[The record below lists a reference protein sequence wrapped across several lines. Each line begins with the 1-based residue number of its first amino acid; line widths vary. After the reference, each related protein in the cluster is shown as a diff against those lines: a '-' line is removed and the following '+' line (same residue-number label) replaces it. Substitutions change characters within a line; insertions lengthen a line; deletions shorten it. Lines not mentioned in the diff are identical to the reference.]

1 MANLCEAYKSRLAIA
16 ERFYSQKHAGEKLSE
31 SKKLVT
37 AKVLENTNKFLNEA
51 FENSVG
57 TQRSDLGLFKKFAL
71 NLTTVALPNL
81 IAHDLV
87 IVHPM
92 SSMSGYVNYVQ
103 YTRGS
108 NKGAYVQG
116 DVINDPFRLGSFKN
130 GADGKLDTNYTAAKV
145 CEALGKL
152 SANGAAFDGTLRWTP
167 VIPGTVEIVAGAQ
180 RFRDYTE
187 VDDPSAP
194 SGKRRVPNA
203 VDATGS
209 AELSD
214 GAGKKGK
221 ITYATGKV
229 TFDASQITDENVT
242 MFVNY
247 VYDNV
252 VIPQN
257 DLPIINAEI
266 KAIPLI
272 AKARRIAIYYSQ
284 IAAFQA
290 KTDYGMDL
298 GAQLAEKAVGELSY
312 EIDTE
317 ITSMLVDNASESD
330 LLSFNKALPMGVS
343 KAEHYEGFAEVV
355 EIGKQLIYDNTKRFA
370 PTYMLIASDILPI
383 LSFVKGFSAASTSS
397 VNGPYF
403 AGTLNGLKV
412 FVTPNVKAGTF
423 VLGVNGDDM
432 MSSAAV
438 YAPYM
443 AIVPTQLLGY
453 ADGGMSQGWSTMY
466 DLKML
471 NAGLLV
477 KGTVKND
484 PATANAQVINT
495 KAQG

>member
-116 DVINDPFRLGSFKN
+116 DVINDPFRLGSFKE
-130 GADGKLDTNYTAAKV
+130 GADKKLDTNYTAAKV
-145 CEALGKL
+145 CEAKD
-152 SANGAAFDGTLRWTP
+152 AATDAKYDVNLNWTP
-167 VIPGTVEIVAGAQ
+167 VVATTVEVVTAGAT
-180 RFRDYTE
+180 FRDNGE
-187 VDDPSAP
+187 
-194 SGKRRVPNA
+194 GKLQEIENGQVK
-203 VDATGS
+203 VG
-209 AELSD
+209 
-214 GAGKKGK
+214 GKEGT
-221 ITYATGKV
+221 IDYATGAIS
-229 TFDASQITDENVT
+229 FAASTLTAGAV
-242 MFVNY
+242 FVNY
-247 VYDNV
+247 AYDNV

-317 ITSMLVDNASESD
+317 ITSMLVDNATESA

-383 LSFVKGFSAASTSS
+383 LSFIKGFSAASTSS

-412 FVTPNVKAGTF
+412 FVTPNVKSGTF

-495 KAQG
+495 KAQQ

>member
-116 DVINDPFRLGSFKN
+116 DVINDPFRLGSFKE

-145 CEALGKL
+145 CEAKQ
-152 SANGAAFDGTLRWTP
+152 AAEAGEYKVSLMWTP
-167 VIPGTVEIVAGAQ
+167 VVPTTVEVVATGAT
-180 RFRDYTE
+180 FRDNGE
-187 VDDPSAP
+187 
-194 SGKRRVPNA
+194 GKLQEMENGQVKEGGK
-203 VDATGS
+203 TGTI
-209 AELSD
+209 D
-214 GAGKKGK
+214 
-221 ITYATGKV
+221 YATGAIS
-229 TFDASQITDENVT
+229 FAASTLTAGAV
-242 MFVNY
+242 FVNY
-247 VYDNV
+247 AYDNV

-317 ITSMLVDNASESD
+317 ITSMLVDNASESA

-383 LSFVKGFSAASTSS
+383 LSFIKGFSAVSTSS

-412 FVTPNVKAGTF
+412 FVTPNVKPGTF

>member
-108 NKGAYVQG
+108 NKGAYKQG
-116 DVINDPFRLGSFKN
+116 DVINDPFRLGDFKA
-130 GADGKLDTNYTAAKV
+130 GEDGKLDTNYTAAKV

-152 SANGAAFDGTLRWTP
+152 KQNGADFNGTLRWTP

-180 RFRDYTE
+180 KFHDYTE
-187 VDDPSAP
+187 VDDPSVP
-194 SGKRRVPNA
+194 SGKRRIPNV
-203 VDATGS
+203 VDANGS

-221 ITYATGKV
+221 IDYKTGKV
-229 TFDASQITDENVT
+229 TFDAGQITETVD

-317 ITSMLVDNASESD
+317 ITSMLVDNASESA

-383 LSFVKGFSAASTSS
+383 LSFIKGFSAASTSS

-412 FVTPNVKAGTF
+412 FVTPNIKSGTF

-466 DLKML
+466 DLNML

-477 KGTVKND
+477 KGTVVND
-484 PATANAQVINT
+484 PETANKQVVT
-495 KAQG
+495 TQAKG

>member
-108 NKGAYVQG
+108 NKGAYVKG
-116 DVINDPFRLGSFKN
+116 DVINDPFRLGSFKE
-130 GADGKLDTNYTAAKV
+130 GADKKLDTNYTAAKV
-145 CEALGKL
+145 CEAKQ
-152 SANGAAFDGTLRWTP
+152 AAEAGEYKVSLMWTP
-167 VIPGTVEIVAGAQ
+167 VVPTTVEVVSAGAT
-180 RFRDYTE
+180 FRDNGE
-187 VDDPSAP
+187 
-194 SGKRRVPNA
+194 GKLQEMDGNKVKEGGK
-203 VDATGS
+203 TGTI
-209 AELSD
+209 D
-214 GAGKKGK
+214 
-221 ITYATGKV
+221 YATGAIS
-229 TFDASQITDENVT
+229 FAASTLTAGAV
-242 MFVNY
+242 FVNY
-247 VYDNV
+247 AYDNV

-317 ITSMLVDNASESD
+317 ITSMLVDNASESA

-383 LSFVKGFSAASTSS
+383 LSFIKGFSAASTSS

-412 FVTPNVKAGTF
+412 FVTPNVKPGTF

>member
-116 DVINDPFRLGSFKN
+116 DVINDPFRLGSFKE
-130 GADGKLDTNYTAAKV
+130 GADKKLDTNYTAAKV
-145 CEALGKL
+145 CEAKAAATDAKYDAKL
-152 SANGAAFDGTLRWTP
+152 MWTP
-167 VIPGTVEIVAGAQ
+167 VVATTVEVVTAGAT
-180 RFRDYTE
+180 FRDNGE
-187 VDDPSAP
+187 
-194 SGKRRVPNA
+194 GKLQEMDGDKVKEGGK
-203 VDATGS
+203 TGTI
-209 AELSD
+209 D
-214 GAGKKGK
+214 
-221 ITYATGKV
+221 YATGAIS
-229 TFDASQITDENVT
+229 FAASTLTAGAV
-242 MFVNY
+242 FVNY
-247 VYDNV
+247 AYDNV

-317 ITSMLVDNASESD
+317 ITSMLVDNASESA

-370 PTYMLIASDILPI
+370 PTYMLVASDILPI
-383 LSFVKGFSAASTSS
+383 LSFIKGFSAASTSS

>member
-116 DVINDPFRLGSFKN
+116 DVINDPFRLGSFKQ

-145 CEALGKL
+145 CEAKQ
-152 SANGAAFDGTLRWTP
+152 AAEAGEYKVSLMWTP
-167 VIPGTVEIVAGAQ
+167 VVPTTVEVVSAGAT
-180 RFRDYTE
+180 FRDNGE
-187 VDDPSAP
+187 
-194 SGKRRVPNA
+194 GKLQEMENGQVKEGGK
-203 VDATGS
+203 TGTI
-209 AELSD
+209 D
-214 GAGKKGK
+214 
-221 ITYATGKV
+221 YATGAIS
-229 TFDASQITDENVT
+229 FAASTLTSGAV
-242 MFVNY
+242 FVNY
-247 VYDNV
+247 AYDNV

-317 ITSMLVDNASESD
+317 ITSMLVDNASESA

>member
-116 DVINDPFRLGSFKN
+116 DVINDPFRLGSFKQ

-145 CEALGKL
+145 CEAKD
-152 SANGAAFDGTLRWTP
+152 AAGAGEYKVSLMWTP
-167 VIPGTVEIVAGAQ
+167 VVATTVEVVATGA
-180 RFRDYTE
+180 RFRDNGE
-187 VDDPSAP
+187 
-194 SGKRRVPNA
+194 GKLQEMDGDKVKEGGK
-203 VDATGS
+203 TGTI
-209 AELSD
+209 D
-214 GAGKKGK
+214 
-221 ITYATGKV
+221 YATGAIS
-229 TFDASQITDENVT
+229 FAASTLTAGPV
-242 MFVNY
+242 FVNY
-247 VYDNV
+247 AYDNV

-317 ITSMLVDNASESD
+317 ITSMLVDNATESA
-330 LLSFNKALPMGVS
+330 LLAFNKALPMGVS

-383 LSFVKGFSAASTSS
+383 LSFIKGFSAASTSS

-412 FVTPNVKAGTF
+412 FVTPNVKPGTF

>member
-116 DVINDPFRLGSFKN
+116 DVINDPFRLGSFKE
-130 GADGKLDTNYTAAKV
+130 GKDGKLDTNYTAAKV
-145 CEALGKL
+145 CEAKE
-152 SANGAAFDGTLRWTP
+152 AAGAGEYKVSLMWTP
-167 VIPGTVEIVAGAQ
+167 VVPTTVEVVATGAT
-180 RFRDYTE
+180 FRDNGE
-187 VDDPSAP
+187 
-194 SGKRRVPNA
+194 GKLQEMENGQVK
-203 VDATGS
+203 VG
-209 AELSD
+209 
-214 GAGKKGK
+214 GKEGT
-221 ITYATGKV
+221 IDYATGAIS
-229 TFDASQITDENVT
+229 FAASTLTSGAV
-242 MFVNY
+242 FVNY
-247 VYDNV
+247 AYDNV

-317 ITSMLVDNASESD
+317 ITSMLVDNATESA

-370 PTYMLIASDILPI
+370 PTYMLVASDILPI
-383 LSFVKGFSAASTSS
+383 LSFIKGFSAASTSS

-412 FVTPNVKAGTF
+412 FVTPNVKPGTF

>member
-116 DVINDPFRLGSFKN
+116 DVINDPFRLGSFKE
-130 GADGKLDTNYTAAKV
+130 GKDGKLDTNYTAAKV
-145 CEALGKL
+145 CEAKDAATDAKYDVKL
-152 SANGAAFDGTLRWTP
+152 NWTP
-167 VIPGTVEIVAGAQ
+167 VVATTVEVVTAGAT
-180 RFRDYTE
+180 FRD
-187 VDDPSAP
+187 
-194 SGKRRVPNA
+194 
-203 VDATGS
+203 
-209 AELSD
+209 D
-214 GAGKKGK
+214 GKGK
-221 ITYATGKV
+221 LQEIENGQVKVGGKTGTIDYATGAIS
-229 TFDASQITDENVT
+229 FAASTLTAGAV
-242 MFVNY
+242 FVNY
-247 VYDNV
+247 AYDNV

-317 ITSMLVDNASESD
+317 ITSMLVDNATESA

-355 EIGKQLIYDNTKRFA
+355 ETGKQLIYDNTKRFA

-383 LSFVKGFSAASTSS
+383 LSFIKGFSAVSTSS

-412 FVTPNVKAGTF
+412 FVTPNIKAGTF

>member
-116 DVINDPFRLGSFKN
+116 DVINDPFRLGSFKE
-130 GADGKLDTNYTAAKV
+130 GADKKLDTNYTAAKV
-145 CEALGKL
+145 CEAKD
-152 SANGAAFDGTLRWTP
+152 AATDAKYDVNLNWTP
-167 VIPGTVEIVAGAQ
+167 VVATTVEVVTAGAT
-180 RFRDYTE
+180 FRD
-187 VDDPSAP
+187 
-194 SGKRRVPNA
+194 
-203 VDATGS
+203 
-209 AELSD
+209 D
-214 GAGKKGK
+214 GKGK
-221 ITYATGKV
+221 LQEIENGQVKVGGKTGTIDYATGAIS
-229 TFDASQITDENVT
+229 FAASTLTAGAV
-242 MFVNY
+242 FVNY
-247 VYDNV
+247 AYDNV

-317 ITSMLVDNASESD
+317 ITSMLVDNATESA

-370 PTYMLIASDILPI
+370 PTYMLVASDILPI
-383 LSFVKGFSAASTSS
+383 LSFIKGFSAASTSS

>member
-116 DVINDPFRLGSFKN
+116 DVINDPFRLGSFKE
-130 GADGKLDTNYTAAKV
+130 GADKKLDTNYTAAKV
-145 CEALGKL
+145 CEAKQ
-152 SANGAAFDGTLRWTP
+152 AAEAGEYKVSLMWTP
-167 VIPGTVEIVAGAQ
+167 VVPTTVEVVATGAT
-180 RFRDYTE
+180 FRDNGE
-187 VDDPSAP
+187 
-194 SGKRRVPNA
+194 GKLQEMDGDKVKEGGK
-203 VDATGS
+203 TGTI
-209 AELSD
+209 D
-214 GAGKKGK
+214 
-221 ITYATGKV
+221 YATGAIS
-229 TFDASQITDENVT
+229 FAASTLTAGAV
-242 MFVNY
+242 FVNY
-247 VYDNV
+247 AYDNV
-252 VIPQN
+252 VIPQD

-317 ITSMLVDNASESD
+317 ITSMLVDNASESS

>member
-116 DVINDPFRLGSFKN
+116 DVINDPFRLGSFKE
-130 GADGKLDTNYTAAKV
+130 GADKKLDTNYTAAKV
-145 CEALGKL
+145 CEAK
-152 SANGAAFDGTLRWTP
+152 AAATDAKYDVSLMWTP
-167 VIPGTVEIVAGAQ
+167 VVPTTVEVVTAGATFRDNGEGKLQEMENGQVKVGGKEGTV
-180 RFRDYTE
+180 D
-187 VDDPSAP
+187 
-194 SGKRRVPNA
+194 
-203 VDATGS
+203 
-209 AELSD
+209 
-214 GAGKKGK
+214 
-221 ITYATGKV
+221 YATGAIS
-229 TFDASQITDENVT
+229 FAASTLTSGAV
-242 MFVNY
+242 FVNY
-247 VYDNV
+247 AYDNV

-317 ITSMLVDNASESD
+317 ITSMLVDNASESA

-412 FVTPNVKAGTF
+412 FVTPNIKSGTF